1 MSVAP
6 KRPDPPVVGKV
17 THHSIEL
24 YWESAGQTSDS
35 GKGDGRLR
43 FCLQEADKSQG
54 WGNVHIGY
62 SYSYTVTG
70 LEPSSSYK
78 YRLRVTS
85 DHGNS
90 EFSPAITVCTTK
102 EPPSGEQLHR
112 IINLTQDID
121 KLKKILET
129 GDNLIDVPDK
139 FGYTPLMVCAQK
151 GLTNI
156 IEVLLPYGADVNAQ
170 NSSGKDAMML
180 ASFAGHLEVVQL
192 LRANGARYDH
202 QDKGGSTSLHW
213 AVDAGHLKLVK
224 WMIRDGAAIDVVDFS
239 SKWTPLMRCC
249 AMSGH
254 VEVARELF
262 FAGAE
267 VEKKDKDG
275 KTALMI
281 AALNGHR
288 DLVQLLVE
296 RGADPFMST
305 EFGMSALDMARSFD
319 KKKVVQYLEGVMEK
333 SRKEKR
339 RVTGDD

>member
-54 WGNVHIGY
+54 WGNVHIGA
-62 SYSYTVTG
+62 S
-70 LEPSSSYK
+70 
-78 YRLRVTS
+78 
-85 DHGNS
+85 
-90 EFSPAITVCTTK
+90 
-102 EPPSGEQLHR
+102 SGEQLHR